1 MMKLFLALAALLA
14 TSPAWAIGTFIAAS
28 ILGAAA
34 AGTFAFTAIAFAVN
48 LVVSTIISKTLRPD
62 VPDASGNSPNPGN
75 RQQIPPATDNKI
87 PVVYGEA
94 WLGGTVVDLSITS
107 DNQTLYYV
115 IALAEV
121 TSTNTGQTP
130 DTISFGNIYYGGKLV
145 AFAGD
150 GYTVASLTDESTGEV
165 NTEVAGLISIYLYS
179 NGSTQPANSALS
191 AIQLMQSPGL
201 TYQWTAEKVMSNCAF
216 AIVKLKYNAEA
227 GITGIQQTKFKVINS
242 RYRPGDCF
250 YDYLINTRYGAAI
263 PLAQINTAS
272 LTTLNN
278 YCDQS
283 FTYTTYAGFS
293 VTQTR
298 FRFDGV
304 LDTNQSIMNN
314 LQSMASCCDCLIR
327 YNEIYAQWGVITQTP
342 SYSVAMALN
351 DSNIISAIQITPID
365 LASSFNVIEVKF
377 PDKNNQDAFNSAT
390 FDLAAID
397 PSLLFQNEPVNKESI
412 SLPLVNNDVRAQ
424 YLANRF
430 LKAARE
436 DLQIECAIGFPG
448 LQLEAGD
455 VVTIT
460 NVNYGWAAKLFRCTK
475 VTESFGDD
483 GLIAVKLLLQEY
495 NPSIFDDVSITQFSP
510 SPNTGIGDPIFF
522 GTIYAPVVVA
532 EYPTIANPLFT
543 VQVTTSSSG
552 ITQYAEVWYSA
563 FSTPT
568 SDQLIFAATS
578 EIQSSGTPWST
589 STALPII
596 SLTNIPAGNWYFFCR
611 MVNSLGASKFSS
623 ASAILRWRPT
633 TFQFTDRYVAVAY
646 GDSNT
651 GSNFSLNPRNRLYYG
666 LRNQSTTTP
675 SVVASDYT
683 WYLANP
689 AFGSSYYLCY
699 SNRTGRKF
707 SFDTGLA
714 NYAAGSGAFVPTQTA
729 IFDPTIWSAL
739 VDGTNII
746 DLDKATG
753 QVLKTGTSTV
763 GSNTGEINVVNT
775 VDGRVIGSLK
785 QFLDFGGANTITS
798 SVATLTVDIYGRVVG
813 FEVPDSFYFTKQSF
827 TATSG
832 QTVFSVTRAAGY
844 ISGQCLVL
852 QNGLLLDTS
861 EYTDTGGSTG
871 TVTLSVGATLNDII
885 TIISF
890 KSSNASTGVYASF
903 TRNTANLTNASEYT
917 ASGFTLVSGYE
928 LLFLNGTVVNEQD
941 YNIVDQTI
949 TDFPNTTTGKLTI
962 IQWSAN
968 NLTVPN
974 GDPVNVIANTV
985 IGQTTYSFAYDVN
998 AFNLYNNGV
1007 LLLQGTDYTT
1017 ATNTYALANSPTT
1030 ALNLL
1035 LQQTFSRTGAV

>member
-1 MMKLFLALAALLA
+1 MKLFLALAALLA
-14 TSPAWAIGTFIAAS
+14 TSPAWAIGTYIAAS

-34 AGTFAFTAIAFAVN
+34 AGTFAYTAIAFAVN

-87 PVVYGEA
+87 PIVYGEA

-165 NTEVAGLISIYLYS
+165 NTEVAGLISIYLYR

-191 AIQLMQSPGL
+191 AIQIMQSPGL

-314 LQSMASCCDCLIR
+314 LQNMASCCDCLIR

-483 GLIAVKLLLQEY
+483 GSIAVKLLLQEY

-623 ASAILRWRPT
+623 ASAIFRWRPT

-739 VDGTNII
+739 VDETNII

-985 IGQTTYSFAYDVN
+985 IGQTTYSFAYDAN

-1030 ALNLL
+1030 VLNLL

>member
-1 MMKLFLALAALLA
+1 MKLFLALAALLA
-14 TSPAWAIGTFIAAS
+14 TSPAWAIGTYIAAS

-34 AGTFAFTAIAFAVN
+34 AGTFAYTAIAFAVN

-94 WLGGTVVDLSITS
+94 WLGGTIVDLSITS

-130 DTISFGNIYYGGKLV
+130 DTITFGNIYYGGKLV

-191 AIQLMQSPGL
+191 AIQIMQSPGL

-314 LQSMASCCDCLIR
+314 LQNMASCCDCLIR

-483 GLIAVKLLLQEY
+483 GSIAVKLLLQEY

-543 VQVTTSSSG
+543 IQVTTSSSG

-739 VDGTNII
+739 VDETNII

-1030 ALNLL
+1030 VLNLL

>member
-1 MMKLFLALAALLA
+1 MKLFLALAALLA
-14 TSPAWAIGTFIAAS
+14 TSPAWAIGTYIAAS

-34 AGTFAFTAIAFAVN
+34 AGTFAYTAIAFAVN

-227 GITGIQQTKFKVINS
+227 GITGIQQTKFKIINS

-483 GLIAVKLLLQEY
+483 GSIAVKLLLQEY

-568 SDQLIFAATS
+568 SNQLIFAATS

-739 VDGTNII
+739 VDETNII

-985 IGQTTYSFAYDVN
+985 IGQTTYSFSYDVN

-1030 ALNLL
+1030 VLNLL

>member
-14 TSPAWAIGTFIAAS
+14 TSPAWAIGTYIAAS

-34 AGTFAFTAIAFAVN
+34 AGTFAYTAIAFAVN

-179 NGSTQPANSALS
+179 NGSTQPVNSALS

-342 SYSVAMALN
+342 SYSVAMALD

-483 GLIAVKLLLQEY
+483 GSIAVKLLLQEY

-568 SDQLIFAATS
+568 SDQLIFASTS

-1030 ALNLL
+1030 ILNLL

>member
-1 MMKLFLALAALLA
+1 
-14 TSPAWAIGTFIAAS
+14 
-28 ILGAAA
+28 
-34 AGTFAFTAIAFAVN
+34 
-48 LVVSTIISKTLRPD
+48 
-62 VPDASGNSPNPGN
+62 
-75 RQQIPPATDNKI
+75 
-87 PVVYGEA
+87 
-94 WLGGTVVDLSITS
+94 
-107 DNQTLYYV
+107 
-115 IALAEV
+115 
-121 TSTNTGQTP
+121 
-130 DTISFGNIYYGGKLV
+130 
-145 AFAGD
+145 
-150 GYTVASLTDESTGEV
+150 
-165 NTEVAGLISIYLYS
+165 
-179 NGSTQPANSALS
+179 
-191 AIQLMQSPGL
+191 
-201 TYQWTAEKVMSNCAF
+201 
-216 AIVKLKYNAEA
+216 
-227 GITGIQQTKFKVINS
+227 
-242 RYRPGDCF
+242 
-250 YDYLINTRYGAAI
+250 
-263 PLAQINTAS
+263 
-272 LTTLNN
+272 
-278 YCDQS
+278 
-283 FTYTTYAGFS
+283 
-293 VTQTR
+293 
-298 FRFDGV
+298 
-304 LDTNQSIMNN
+304 
-314 LQSMASCCDCLIR
+314 
-327 YNEIYAQWGVITQTP
+327 
-342 SYSVAMALN
+342 
-351 DSNIISAIQITPID
+351 
-365 LASSFNVIEVKF
+365 
-377 PDKNNQDAFNSAT
+377 
-390 FDLAAID
+390 
-397 PSLLFQNEPVNKESI
+397 
-412 SLPLVNNDVRAQ
+412 
-424 YLANRF
+424 
-430 LKAARE
+430 
-436 DLQIECAIGFPG
+436 
-448 LQLEAGD
+448 
-455 VVTIT
+455 
-460 NVNYGWAAKLFRCTK
+460 
-475 VTESFGDD
+475 
-483 GLIAVKLLLQEY
+483 LLLNIQ
-495 NPSIFDDVSITQFSP
+495 
-510 SPNTGIGDPIFF
+510 
-522 GTIYAPVVVA
+522 
-532 EYPTIANPLFT
+532 TIANPLFT

-832 QTVFSVTRAAGY
+832 QTVFSVTRTAGY

-852 QNGLLLDTS
+852 QNGLLLDAS

-949 TDFPNTTTGKLTI
+949 TDFPDTTTGKLTI

-1030 ALNLL
+1030 VLNLL

>member
-1 MMKLFLALAALLA
+1 MKLFLALAALLA
-14 TSPAWAIGTFIAAS
+14 TSPAWAIGTYIAAS

-34 AGTFAFTAIAFAVN
+34 AGTFAYTAIAFAVN

-227 GITGIQQTKFKVINS
+227 GITGIQQTKFKIINS

-483 GLIAVKLLLQEY
+483 GSIAVKLLLQEY

-568 SDQLIFAATS
+568 SNQLIFAATS

-739 VDGTNII
+739 VDETNII

-985 IGQTTYSFAYDVN
+985 IGQTTYSFSYDVN

-1017 ATNTYALANSPTT
+1017 ATNTYALTNSPTT
-1030 ALNLL
+1030 VLNLL

>member
-1 MMKLFLALAALLA
+1 MKLFLALAALLA
-14 TSPAWAIGTFIAAS
+14 TSPAWAIGTYIAAS

-34 AGTFAFTAIAFAVN
+34 AGTFAYTAIAFAVN

-130 DTISFGNIYYGGKLV
+130 DTITFGNIYYGGKLV

-179 NGSTQPANSALS
+179 NGSTQPVNSALS

-314 LQSMASCCDCLIR
+314 LQNMASCCDCLIR

-483 GLIAVKLLLQEY
+483 GSIAVKLLLQEY

-646 GDSNT
+646 GDSNI

-1030 ALNLL
+1030 VLNLL

>member
-14 TSPAWAIGTFIAAS
+14 TSPVWAIGTYIAAS

-34 AGTFAFTAIAFAVN
+34 AGTFAYTAIAFAVN

-191 AIQLMQSPGL
+191 AIQIMQSPGL

-314 LQSMASCCDCLIR
+314 LQNMASCCDCLIR

-483 GLIAVKLLLQEY
+483 GSIAVKLLLQEY

-623 ASAILRWRPT
+623 ASAIFRWRPT

-832 QTVFSVTRAAGY
+832 QTVFSVTRTAGY

-852 QNGLLLDTS
+852 QNGLLLDAS

-1030 ALNLL
+1030 VLNLL

>member
-1 MMKLFLALAALLA
+1 MKIILALSVLLF
-14 TSPAWAIGTFIAAS
+14 TTPVWAVGTIIAVGVLGLTAGTIAAS
-28 ILGAAA
+28 VV
-34 AGTFAFTAIAFAVN
+34 AFAIN
-48 LVVSTIISKTLRPD
+48 LIVSTIISKSLRND
-62 VPDASGNSPNPGN
+62 NSQQQLSGDSPNPGN

-94 WLGGTVVDLSITS
+94 WVGGTVIDLSITN
-107 DNQTLYYV
+107 DNQTLYY
-115 IALAEV
+115 ALALCEV
-121 TSTNTGQTP
+121 TSTNAGQTP
-130 DTISFGNIYYGGKLV
+130 DTITFGNIYFGGKLV
-145 AFAGD
+145 TFQGD
-150 GYTVASLTDESTGEV
+150 GFTVASLTDESTSEV
-165 NTEVAGLISIYLYS
+165 NTEVAGLISIYLYR
-179 NGSTQPANSALS
+179 NGSTQPANSGIS
-191 AIQLMQSPGL
+191 AIQLMQSAGL
-201 TYQWTAEKVMSNCAF
+201 TWQWPATNLMTNCAF

-250 YDYLINTRYGAAI
+250 HDYLINTRYGAAL
-263 PLAQINTAS
+263 PVSQINTAS

-283 FTYTTYAGFS
+283 FTYTTYAGVS
-293 VTQTR
+293 TTQTR

-304 LDTNQSIMNN
+304 IETTQPIMTN
-314 LQSMASCCDCLIR
+314 LQNMAACCDCLLR

-342 SYSVAMALN
+342 SYSIAMALD
-351 DSNIISAIQITPID
+351 DSNIISGIQITPTD
-365 LASSFNVIEVKF
+365 LSSSFNVIEVKF
-377 PDKNNQDAFNSAT
+377 PDKVNQDAFNSAT
-390 FDLAAID
+390 FDLAQID
-397 PSLLFQNEPVNKESI
+397 PSLLFQNEPVNKESL
-412 SLPLVNNDVRAQ
+412 SLPLVNDSVRAQ

-436 DLQIECAIGFPG
+436 DLQVECSIGFSG

-455 VVTIT
+455 IVTIT
-460 NVNYGWAAKLFRCTK
+460 NVNYGWVAKLFRCSK

-483 GLIAVKLLLQEY
+483 GSISVKLLLQEF
-495 NPSIFDDVSITQFSP
+495 NPTIYDDVAITQFSP
-510 SPNTGIGDPIFF
+510 APNTGIGDPLFF
-522 GTIYAPVVVA
+522 GTLYAPVISA
-532 EYPTIANPLFT
+532 EYPTISNPLFV
-543 VQVTTSSSG
+543 VQVTTASSG

-563 FSTPT
+563 FANPT
-568 SDQLIFAATS
+568 TEQLIFAATS
-578 EIQSSGTPWST
+578 EIQSNGTPWLP
-589 STALPII
+589 STALPAI
-596 SLTNIPAGNWYFFCR
+596 SLTNIPAGNWYFFTR
-611 MVNSLGASKFSS
+611 MVNSLGASKFSA
-623 ASAILRWRPT
+623 ASSIFRWRPT
-633 TFQFTDRYVAVAY
+633 TFQYTERYVAVAY

-651 GSNFSLNPRNRLYYG
+651 GSNFSLNPRNRLYFG
-666 LRNQSTTTP
+666 LRNQDTTT
-675 SVVASDYT
+675 ASLIAADYT
-683 WYLANP
+683 WYLADP
-689 AFGSSYYLCY
+689 VFGSSYYLCY

-729 IFDPTIWSAL
+729 IFDPTVWSAL

-763 GSNTGEINVVNT
+763 GANAGEITVTNT
-775 VDGRVIGSLK
+775 SDGRIIGSLK
-785 QFLDFGGANTITS
+785 QFLDFGGASTITS

-813 FEVPDSFYFTKQSF
+813 FEVPDNFYFTKQSF

-844 ISGQCLVL
+844 ISGQCLVF

-861 EYTDTGGSTG
+861 EYSDTGGSTG
-871 TVTLSVGATLNDII
+871 TVTLSVGATVGDII
-885 TIISF
+885 SIVSF
-890 KSSNASTGVYASF
+890 KSTNASTGVYASF
-903 TRNTANLTNASEYT
+903 TRNVANLTSASQYT

-949 TDFPNTTTGKLTI
+949 TDFPNVTTGKLTI

-968 NLTVPN
+968 NLSVPN
-974 GDPVNVIANTV
+974 GYPVNIIANTV
-985 IGQTTYSFAYDVN
+985 IGQSTYAFQYDIN

-1007 LLLQGTDYTT
+1007 LLLQNTDYST
-1017 ATNTYALANSPTT
+1017 ATNTYTLTVSPTT
-1030 ALNLL
+1030 ILNIL

>member
-1 MMKLFLALAALLA
+1 MKLFLALAALLA
-14 TSPAWAIGTFIAAS
+14 TSPVWAIGTYIAAS
-28 ILGAAA
+28 ILGASA
-34 AGTFAFTAIAFAVN
+34 AGTFAYTAIAFAVN

-130 DTISFGNIYYGGKLV
+130 DTITFGNIYYGGKLV

-179 NGSTQPANSALS
+179 NGSTQPANSAIS
-191 AIQLMQSPGL
+191 AIQIMQSPGL

-314 LQSMASCCDCLIR
+314 LQNMASCCDCLIR

-483 GLIAVKLLLQEY
+483 GSIAVKLLLQEY

-623 ASAILRWRPT
+623 ASAIFRWRPT

-827 TATSG
+827 SATSG
-832 QTVFSVTRAAGY
+832 QTVFSVTRTAGY

-1030 ALNLL
+1030 VLNLL

>member
-1 MMKLFLALAALLA
+1 MKLFLALAALLA
-14 TSPAWAIGTFIAAS
+14 TSPAWAIGTYIAAS

-34 AGTFAFTAIAFAVN
+34 AGTFAYTAIAFAVN

-179 NGSTQPANSALS
+179 NGSTQPVNSALS

-314 LQSMASCCDCLIR
+314 LQNMASCCDCLIR

-483 GLIAVKLLLQEY
+483 GSIAVKLLLQEY

-1030 ALNLL
+1030 VLNLL

>member
-1 MMKLFLALAALLA
+1 MKLFLALAALLA
-14 TSPAWAIGTFIAAS
+14 TSPAWAIGTYIAAS

-34 AGTFAFTAIAFAVN
+34 AGTFAYTAIAFAVN

-191 AIQLMQSPGL
+191 AIQIMQSPGL

-314 LQSMASCCDCLIR
+314 LQNMASCCDCLIR

-483 GLIAVKLLLQEY
+483 GSIAVKLLLQEY

-623 ASAILRWRPT
+623 ASAIFRWRPT

-739 VDGTNII
+739 VDETNII

-832 QTVFSVTRAAGY
+832 QTVFSVTRTAGY

-852 QNGLLLDTS
+852 QNGLLLDAS

-1030 ALNLL
+1030 VLNLL

>member
-1 MMKLFLALAALLA
+1 MKLFLALAALLA
-14 TSPAWAIGTFIAAS
+14 TSPVWAIGTYIAAS

-34 AGTFAFTAIAFAVN
+34 AGTFAYTAIAFAVN

-87 PVVYGEA
+87 PIVYGEA

-191 AIQLMQSPGL
+191 AIQIMQSPGL

-314 LQSMASCCDCLIR
+314 LQNMASCCDCLIR

-483 GLIAVKLLLQEY
+483 GSIAVKLLLQEY

-1030 ALNLL
+1030 VLNLL

>member
-1 MMKLFLALAALLA
+1 MKIILALSVLLF
-14 TSPAWAIGTFIAAS
+14 TTPVWAVGTIIAVGVLGLTAGTIAAS
-28 ILGAAA
+28 VV
-34 AGTFAFTAIAFAVN
+34 AFAIN
-48 LVVSTIISKTLRPD
+48 LIVSTIISKSLRND
-62 VPDASGNSPNPGN
+62 NSQQLSGDSPNPGN

-94 WLGGTVVDLSITS
+94 WVGGTVIDLSITN
-107 DNQTLYYV
+107 DNQTLYY
-115 IALAEV
+115 ALALCEV
-121 TSTNTGQTP
+121 TSTNAGQTP
-130 DTISFGNIYYGGKLV
+130 DTITFGNIYFGGKLV
-145 AFAGD
+145 TFQGD
-150 GYTVASLTDESTGEV
+150 GFTVASLTDESTSEV
-165 NTEVAGLISIYLYS
+165 NTEVAGLISIYLYR
-179 NGSTQPANSALS
+179 NGSTQPANSGIS
-191 AIQLMQSPGL
+191 AIQLMQSAGL
-201 TYQWTAEKVMSNCAF
+201 TWQWPATNLMTNCAF
-216 AIVKLKYNAEA
+216 AIVKLNYNAEA

-250 YDYLINTRYGAAI
+250 HDYLINTRYGAAL
-263 PLAQINTAS
+263 PVSQINTAS

-283 FTYTTYAGFS
+283 FTYTTYAGVS
-293 VTQTR
+293 TTQTR

-304 LDTNQSIMNN
+304 IETTQPIMTN
-314 LQSMASCCDCLIR
+314 LQNMAACCDCLLR

-342 SYSVAMALN
+342 SYSIAMALD
-351 DSNIISAIQITPID
+351 DSNIISSIQITPTD

-377 PDKNNQDAFNSAT
+377 PDKVNQDAFNSAT
-390 FDLAAID
+390 FDLAQID
-397 PSLLFQNEPVNKESI
+397 PSLLFQNEPVNKESL
-412 SLPLVNNDVRAQ
+412 SLPLVNDSVRAQ

-436 DLQIECAIGFPG
+436 DLQVECSIGFSG

-455 VVTIT
+455 IVTIT
-460 NVNYGWAAKLFRCTK
+460 NVNYGWVAKLFRCSK

-483 GLIAVKLLLQEY
+483 GSISVKLLLQEF
-495 NPSIFDDVSITQFSP
+495 NPTIYDDVAITQFSP
-510 SPNTGIGDPIFF
+510 APNTGIGDPLFF
-522 GTIYAPVVVA
+522 GTLYAPVISA
-532 EYPTIANPLFT
+532 EYPTISNPLFV
-543 VQVTTSSSG
+543 VQVTTASSG

-563 FSTPT
+563 FANPT
-568 SDQLIFAATS
+568 TEQLIFAATS
-578 EIQSSGTPWST
+578 EIQSNGTPWLP
-589 STALPII
+589 STALPAI
-596 SLTNIPAGNWYFFCR
+596 SLTNIPAGNWYFFTR
-611 MVNSLGASKFSS
+611 MVNSLGASKFSA
-623 ASAILRWRPT
+623 ASSIFRWRPT
-633 TFQFTDRYVAVAY
+633 TFQYTERYVAVAY

-651 GSNFSLNPRNRLYYG
+651 GSNFSLNPRNRLYFG
-666 LRNQSTTTP
+666 LRNQDTAT
-675 SVVASDYT
+675 ASLIAADYT
-683 WYLANP
+683 WYLADP
-689 AFGSSYYLCY
+689 AFGSSYYVCY

-729 IFDPTIWSAL
+729 IFDPTVWSAL

-763 GSNTGEINVVNT
+763 GANAGEITVTNT
-775 VDGRVIGSLK
+775 SDGRIIGSLK
-785 QFLDFGGANTITS
+785 QFLDFGGASTITS

-813 FEVPDSFYFTKQSF
+813 FEVPDNFYFTKQSF

-844 ISGQCLVL
+844 ISGQCLVF

-861 EYTDTGGSTG
+861 EYSDTGGSTG
-871 TVTLSVGATLNDII
+871 TVTLSVGATVGDII
-885 TIISF
+885 SIVSF
-890 KSSNASTGVYASF
+890 KSTNASTGVYASF
-903 TRNTANLTNASEYT
+903 TRNVANLTSASQYT

-949 TDFPNTTTGKLTI
+949 TDFPNVTTGKLTI

-968 NLTVPN
+968 NLSVPN
-974 GDPVNVIANTV
+974 GYPVNIIANTV
-985 IGQTTYSFAYDVN
+985 IGQSTYAFQYDIN

-1007 LLLQGTDYTT
+1007 LLLQNTDYST
-1017 ATNTYALANSPTT
+1017 ATNTYTLTVSPTT
-1030 ALNLL
+1030 ILNIL

>member
-1 MMKLFLALAALLA
+1 MKLFLALAALLA
-14 TSPAWAIGTFIAAS
+14 TSPAWAIGTYIAAS

-34 AGTFAFTAIAFAVN
+34 AGTFAYTAIAFAVN
-48 LVVSTIISKTLRPD
+48 LVVSTIISKTLRPN

-75 RQQIPPATDNKI
+75 RLQIPPATDNKI

-94 WLGGTVVDLSITS
+94 WLGGTIVDLSITS

-121 TSTNTGQTP
+121 TNTNTGQTP
-130 DTISFGNIYYGGKLV
+130 DSITFGNIYYGGKLV

-191 AIQLMQSPGL
+191 AIQIMQSPGL

-283 FTYTTYAGFS
+283 FTYTTYAGSS

-304 LDTNQSIMNN
+304 LDTNQPIMNN

-351 DSNIISAIQITPID
+351 DSNIISAFQITPID

-390 FDLAAID
+390 FDLAVID

-436 DLQIECAIGFPG
+436 DLQIECAIGFSG

-483 GLIAVKLLLQEY
+483 GSIAVKLLLQEY
-495 NPSIFDDVSITQFSP
+495 NPTIYDDVSITEFTP
-510 SPNTGIGDPIFF
+510 SPNTGIGDPLFF
-522 GTIYAPVVVA
+522 GTLYAPSVA
-532 EYPTIANPLFT
+532 SEYPTVTNPSFL
-543 VQVTTSSSG
+543 VQVTTASSG

-563 FSTPT
+563 FQTPT
-568 SDQLIFAATS
+568 TAQLIFAATS
-578 EIQSSGTPWST
+578 EIQSNGTPWSPN
-589 STALPII
+589 TALPTIP
-596 SLTNIPAGNWYFFCR
+596 LTNIPSGNWYFFTR

-623 ASAILRWRPT
+623 ASSIFRWRPT
-633 TFQFTDRYVAVAY
+633 TFQFTQKYIAVAY
-646 GDSNT
+646 ADTNT
-651 GSNFSLNPRNRLYYG
+651 GGNFSFNPRNKIYYG
-666 LRNQSTTTP
+666 LCNQSTTTP
-675 SVVASDYT
+675 SNLASDYL
-683 WYLANP
+683 WYLAEP
-689 AFGSSYYLCY
+689 AFGSAYYLCY

-707 SFDTGLA
+707 SFDTGQA
-714 NYAAGSGAFVPTQTA
+714 GYAAGSGAFVPTQTA
-729 IFDPTIWSAL
+729 LFDPTIWSAL
-739 VDGTNII
+739 VDGQNII
-746 DLDKATG
+746 DLDVYTG

-763 GSNTGEINVVNT
+763 GAGSGEISVVNT
-775 VDGRVIGSLK
+775 PDGRIIGSLK
-785 QFLDFGGANTITS
+785 QFLDFGGASTITS
-798 SVATLTVDIYGRVVG
+798 SVANLTVDIYGRVVG
-813 FEVPDSFYFTKQSF
+813 FEIPDNFYFTKQSF

-871 TVTLSVGATLNDII
+871 TVTLTVGATLNDVI

-890 KSSNASTGVYASF
+890 KSSNTSTGVYASF
-903 TRNTANLTNASEYT
+903 TRNTVNLTNANSYT
-917 ASGFTLVSGYE
+917 ASGFTLQSGYE

-941 YNIVDQTI
+941 YNIIGQEI
-949 TDFPNTTTGKLTI
+949 TDFPNITTGKLTI
-962 IQWSAN
+962 IQWSPN

-974 GDPVNVIANTV
+974 GDPINVIANTI
-985 IGQTTYSFAYDVN
+985 IGQTIYSFAYDVN

-1017 ATNTYALANSPTT
+1017 ATNTYTLANSPTT
-1030 ALNLL
+1030 VLNLL

>member
-1 MMKLFLALAALLA
+1 MKLFLALAALLA
-14 TSPAWAIGTFIAAS
+14 TSPAWAIGTYIAAS

-34 AGTFAFTAIAFAVN
+34 AGTFAYTAIAFAVN

-130 DTISFGNIYYGGKLV
+130 DTITFGNIYYGGKLV

-179 NGSTQPANSALS
+179 NGSTQPVNSALS

-314 LQSMASCCDCLIR
+314 LQNMASCCDCLIR

-483 GLIAVKLLLQEY
+483 GSIAVKLLLQEY

-552 ITQYAEVWYSA
+552 IAQYAEVWYSA

-623 ASAILRWRPT
+623 ASAIFRWRPT

-903 TRNTANLTNASEYT
+903 TRNTANLTNANEYT

-1030 ALNLL
+1030 VLNLL

>member
-191 AIQLMQSPGL
+191 AIQIMQSPGL

-483 GLIAVKLLLQEY
+483 GSIAVKLLLQEY

-739 VDGTNII
+739 VDETNII

-974 GDPVNVIANTV
+974 GDPVNVITNTV

-1030 ALNLL
+1030 VLNLL

>member
-1 MMKLFLALAALLA
+1 MKLFLALAALLA
-14 TSPAWAIGTFIAAS
+14 TSPAWAIGTYIAAS

-34 AGTFAFTAIAFAVN
+34 AGTFAYTAIAFAVN

-130 DTISFGNIYYGGKLV
+130 DTITFGNIYYGGKLV

-191 AIQLMQSPGL
+191 AIQIMQSPGL

-483 GLIAVKLLLQEY
+483 GSIAVKLLLQEY

-623 ASAILRWRPT
+623 ASAIFRWRPT

-1030 ALNLL
+1030 VLNLL

>member
-1 MMKLFLALAALLA
+1 MKLFLALAALLA
-14 TSPAWAIGTFIAAS
+14 TSPAWAIGTYIAAS

-34 AGTFAFTAIAFAVN
+34 AGTFAYTAIAFAVN

-87 PVVYGEA
+87 PIVYGEA

-191 AIQLMQSPGL
+191 AIQIMQSPGL

-314 LQSMASCCDCLIR
+314 LQNMASCCDCLIR

-483 GLIAVKLLLQEY
+483 GSIAVKLLLQEY

-623 ASAILRWRPT
+623 ASAIFRWRPT

-739 VDGTNII
+739 VDETNII

-1030 ALNLL
+1030 VLNLL

>member
-1 MMKLFLALAALLA
+1 MKLFLALAALLA
-14 TSPAWAIGTFIAAS
+14 TSPAWAIGTYIAAS

-34 AGTFAFTAIAFAVN
+34 AGTFAYTAIAFAVN

-87 PVVYGEA
+87 PIVYGEA

-483 GLIAVKLLLQEY
+483 GSIAVKLLLQEY

-611 MVNSLGASKFSS
+611 MVNSLGSSKFSS

-739 VDGTNII
+739 IDETNII

-985 IGQTTYSFAYDVN
+985 IGQTTYSFSYDVN

-1030 ALNLL
+1030 VLNLL

>member
-1 MMKLFLALAALLA
+1 MKLFLALAALLA
-14 TSPAWAIGTFIAAS
+14 TSPAWAIGTYIAAS

-34 AGTFAFTAIAFAVN
+34 AGTFAYTAIAFAVN

-130 DTISFGNIYYGGKLV
+130 DTITFGNIYYGGKLV

-483 GLIAVKLLLQEY
+483 GSIAVKLLLQEY

-568 SDQLIFAATS
+568 SNQLIFAATS

-739 VDGTNII
+739 VDETNII

-832 QTVFSVTRAAGY
+832 QTVFTVTRAAGY

-1030 ALNLL
+1030 VLNLL

>member
-1 MMKLFLALAALLA
+1 MKLFLALAALLA
-14 TSPAWAIGTFIAAS
+14 TSPAWAIGTYIAAS

-34 AGTFAFTAIAFAVN
+34 AGTFAYTAIAFAVN

-130 DTISFGNIYYGGKLV
+130 DTITFGNIYYGGKLV

-314 LQSMASCCDCLIR
+314 LQNMASCCDCLIR

-483 GLIAVKLLLQEY
+483 GSIAVKLLLQEY

-1030 ALNLL
+1030 VLNLL

>member
-1 MMKLFLALAALLA
+1 MKLFLALAALLA
-14 TSPAWAIGTFIAAS
+14 TSPAWAIGTYIAAS

-34 AGTFAFTAIAFAVN
+34 AGTFAYTAIAFAVN

-62 VPDASGNSPNPGN
+62 IPDASGNSPNPGN

-130 DTISFGNIYYGGKLV
+130 DTITFGNIYYGGKLV

-191 AIQLMQSPGL
+191 AIQIMQSPGL

-314 LQSMASCCDCLIR
+314 LQNMASCCDCLIR

-342 SYSVAMALN
+342 SYFVAMALN

-483 GLIAVKLLLQEY
+483 GSIAVKLLLQEY

-522 GTIYAPVVVA
+522 GAIYAPVVVA

-623 ASAILRWRPT
+623 ASAIFRWRPT

-1030 ALNLL
+1030 VLNLL

>member
-1 MMKLFLALAALLA
+1 MKLFLALAALLA
-14 TSPAWAIGTFIAAS
+14 TSPAWAIGTYIAAS

-34 AGTFAFTAIAFAVN
+34 AGTFAYTAIAFAVN

-483 GLIAVKLLLQEY
+483 GSIAVKLLLQEY

-578 EIQSSGTPWST
+578 EIQSNGTPWST

-1030 ALNLL
+1030 VLNLL

>member
-14 TSPAWAIGTFIAAS
+14 TSPAWAIGTYIAAS

-34 AGTFAFTAIAFAVN
+34 AGTFAYTAIAFAVN

-130 DTISFGNIYYGGKLV
+130 DTITFGNIYYGGKLV

-179 NGSTQPANSALS
+179 NGSTQPVNSALS

-314 LQSMASCCDCLIR
+314 LQNMASCCDCLIR

-483 GLIAVKLLLQEY
+483 GSIAVKLLLQEY

-1030 ALNLL
+1030 VLNLL

>member
-1 MMKLFLALAALLA
+1 MKLFLALAALLA
-14 TSPAWAIGTFIAAS
+14 TSPAWAIGTYIAAS

-34 AGTFAFTAIAFAVN
+34 AGTFAYTAIAFAVN

-130 DTISFGNIYYGGKLV
+130 DTITFGNIYYGGKLV
-145 AFAGD
+145 TFAGD

-483 GLIAVKLLLQEY
+483 GSIAVKLLLQEY

-974 GDPVNVIANTV
+974 GDPVNVIANTI

-1030 ALNLL
+1030 VLNLL

>member
-14 TSPAWAIGTFIAAS
+14 TSPAWAIGTYIAAS

-34 AGTFAFTAIAFAVN
+34 AGTFAYTAIAFAVN

-250 YDYLINTRYGAAI
+250 YDYLINTCYGAAI

-483 GLIAVKLLLQEY
+483 GSIAVKLLLQEY

-1030 ALNLL
+1030 VLNLL

>member
-1 MMKLFLALAALLA
+1 MKIILALSVLLF
-14 TSPAWAIGTFIAAS
+14 TTPVWAVGTIIAVGVLGLTAGTIAAS
-28 ILGAAA
+28 VV
-34 AGTFAFTAIAFAVN
+34 AFAIN
-48 LVVSTIISKTLRPD
+48 LIVSTIISKSLRND
-62 VPDASGNSPNPGN
+62 NSQQLSGDSPNPGN

-94 WLGGTVVDLSITS
+94 WVGGTVIDLSITN
-107 DNQTLYYV
+107 DNQTLYY
-115 IALAEV
+115 ALALCEV
-121 TSTNTGQTP
+121 TSTNAGQTP
-130 DTISFGNIYYGGKLV
+130 DTITFGNIYFGGKLV
-145 AFAGD
+145 TFQGD
-150 GYTVASLTDESTGEV
+150 GFTVASLTDESTSEV
-165 NTEVAGLISIYLYS
+165 NTEVAGLISIYLYR
-179 NGSTQPANSALS
+179 NGSTQPANSGIS
-191 AIQLMQSPGL
+191 AIQLMQSAGL
-201 TYQWTAEKVMSNCAF
+201 TWQWPATNLMTNCAF
-216 AIVKLKYNAEA
+216 AIVKLNYNAEA

-250 YDYLINTRYGAAI
+250 HDYLINTRYGAAL
-263 PLAQINTAS
+263 PVSQINTAS

-283 FTYTTYAGFS
+283 FTYTTYAGVS
-293 VTQTR
+293 TTQTR

-304 LDTNQSIMNN
+304 IETTQPIMTN
-314 LQSMASCCDCLIR
+314 LQNMAACCDCLLR

-342 SYSVAMALN
+342 SYSIAMALD
-351 DSNIISAIQITPID
+351 DSNIISSIQITPTD

-377 PDKNNQDAFNSAT
+377 PDKVNQDAFNSAT
-390 FDLAAID
+390 FDLAQID
-397 PSLLFQNEPVNKESI
+397 PSLLFQNEPVNKESL
-412 SLPLVNNDVRAQ
+412 SLPLVNDSVRAQ

-436 DLQIECAIGFPG
+436 DLQVECSIGFSG

-455 VVTIT
+455 IVTIT
-460 NVNYGWAAKLFRCTK
+460 NVNYGWVAKLFRCSK

-483 GLIAVKLLLQEY
+483 GSISVKLLLQEF
-495 NPSIFDDVSITQFSP
+495 NPTIYDDVAITQFSP
-510 SPNTGIGDPIFF
+510 APNTGIGDPLFF
-522 GTIYAPVVVA
+522 GTLYAPVISA
-532 EYPTIANPLFT
+532 EYPTISNPLFV
-543 VQVTTSSSG
+543 VQVTTASSG

-563 FSTPT
+563 FANPT
-568 SDQLIFAATS
+568 IEQLIFAATS
-578 EIQSSGTPWST
+578 EIQSNGTPWLP
-589 STALPII
+589 STALPAI
-596 SLTNIPAGNWYFFCR
+596 SLTNIPAGNWYFFTR

-623 ASAILRWRPT
+623 ASSIFRWRPT
-633 TFQFTDRYVAVAY
+633 TFQYTERYVAVAY

-651 GSNFSLNPRNRLYYG
+651 GSNFSLNPRNRLYFG
-666 LRNQSTTTP
+666 LRNQDTAT
-675 SVVASDYT
+675 ASLIAADYT
-683 WYLANP
+683 WYLADP
-689 AFGSSYYLCY
+689 AFGSSYYVCY

-729 IFDPTIWSAL
+729 IFDPTVWSAL

-763 GSNTGEINVVNT
+763 GANAGEITVTNT
-775 VDGRVIGSLK
+775 SDGRIIGSLK
-785 QFLDFGGANTITS
+785 QFLDFGGASTITS

-813 FEVPDSFYFTKQSF
+813 FEVPDNFYFTKQSF

-844 ISGQCLVL
+844 ISGQCLVF

-861 EYTDTGGSTG
+861 EYSDTGGSTG
-871 TVTLSVGATLNDII
+871 TVTLSVGATVGDII
-885 TIISF
+885 SIVSF
-890 KSSNASTGVYASF
+890 KSTNASTGVYASF
-903 TRNTANLTNASEYT
+903 TRNVANLTSASQYT

-949 TDFPNTTTGKLTI
+949 TDFPNVTTGKLTI

-968 NLTVPN
+968 NLSVPN
-974 GDPVNVIANTV
+974 GYPVNIIANTV
-985 IGQTTYSFAYDVN
+985 IGQSTYAFQYDIN

-1007 LLLQGTDYTT
+1007 LLLQNTDYST
-1017 ATNTYALANSPTT
+1017 ATNTYTLTVSPTT
-1030 ALNLL
+1030 ILNIL

>member
-1 MMKLFLALAALLA
+1 MKLFLALAALLA
-14 TSPAWAIGTFIAAS
+14 TSPAWAIGTYIAAS

-34 AGTFAFTAIAFAVN
+34 AGTFAYTAIAFAVN

-130 DTISFGNIYYGGKLV
+130 DTITFGNIYYGGKLV

-179 NGSTQPANSALS
+179 NGSTQPVNSALS

-314 LQSMASCCDCLIR
+314 LQNMASCCDCLIR

-483 GLIAVKLLLQEY
+483 GSIAVKLLLQEY

-890 KSSNASTGVYASF
+890 KSYNASTGVYASF
-903 TRNTANLTNASEYT
+903 ARNTANLTNASEYT

-1030 ALNLL
+1030 VLNLL

>member
-1 MMKLFLALAALLA
+1 MKLFLALAALLA
-14 TSPAWAIGTFIAAS
+14 TSPAWAIGTYIAAS

-34 AGTFAFTAIAFAVN
+34 AGTFAYTAIAFAVN

-483 GLIAVKLLLQEY
+483 GSIAVKLLLQEY

-568 SDQLIFAATS
+568 SNQLIFAATS

-739 VDGTNII
+739 VDETNII

-985 IGQTTYSFAYDVN
+985 IGQTTYSFSYDVN

-1017 ATNTYALANSPTT
+1017 ATNTYALTNSPTT
-1030 ALNLL
+1030 VLNLL

>member
-1 MMKLFLALAALLA
+1 MKLFLALAALLA
-14 TSPAWAIGTFIAAS
+14 TSPAWAIGTYIAAS

-34 AGTFAFTAIAFAVN
+34 AGTFAYTAIAFAVN

-94 WLGGTVVDLSITS
+94 WLGGTIVDLSITS

-130 DTISFGNIYYGGKLV
+130 DTITFGNIYYGGKLV

-191 AIQLMQSPGL
+191 AIQIMQSPGL

-314 LQSMASCCDCLIR
+314 LQNMASCCDCLIR

-483 GLIAVKLLLQEY
+483 GSIAVKLLLQEY

-739 VDGTNII
+739 VDETNII

-1030 ALNLL
+1030 VLNLL